1 VAHSNEG
8 QSMQI
13 GLVGLGPMARIFLRP
28 LVKVGRTTVVWDGS
42 QGTIAV
48 LGMTPQTPSRRRSC
62 RGAERQGADAV
73 RQLKERMP

>member
-13 GLVGLGPMARIFLRP
+13 GLVGL
-28 LVKVGRTTVVWDGS
+28 LVKVCRTTVVWDGS